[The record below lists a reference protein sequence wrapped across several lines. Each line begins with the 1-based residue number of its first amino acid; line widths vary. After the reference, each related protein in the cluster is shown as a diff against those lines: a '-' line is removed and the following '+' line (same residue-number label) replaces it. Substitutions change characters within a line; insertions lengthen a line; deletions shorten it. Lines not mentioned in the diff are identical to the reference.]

1 MWIAT
6 ATRGAGPHGPGA
18 KRTLTSVHM
27 PRRVEFTV
35 PSEKT
40 EALVERVSAM
50 EGLIGLRVQPGISRE
65 PKGDVVTVEITN
77 RGLPEL
83 TRLLGE
89 QGAGRSST
97 ASFSTSEPISI
108 VSASSAEEILHD
120 VSEATWEEMEV
131 VIAKNS
137 NATATALLVMA
148 ISGIIA
154 TIGIATNALHVV
166 VGAML
171 IAPGFQPIVRIALGI
186 VGRSGAWR
194 RGISHTLQGY
204 LALAAGAAGTALFL
218 QAIGKSP
225 LGGEASYLPEGVL
238 ISYWTTISVPSV
250 VVSFVA
256 GAAGALLIATNRAI
270 LTAGVMVALAL
281 VPGAA
286 IAALAAVSGA
296 FDLAAI
302 GALRWLMEAGLVL
315 LTSTL
320 VLLWKRSRV
329 HRRST
334 MM

>member
-1 MWIAT
+1 
-6 ATRGAGPHGPGA
+6 
-18 KRTLTSVHM
+18 M

-35 PSEKT
+35 SSEKT
-40 EALVERVSAM
+40 EAVVERISAL

-77 RGLPEL
+77 RSLPEL
-83 TRLLGE
+83 TRLLSD

-97 ASFSTSEPISI
+97 TSFSTSEPISI
-108 VSASSAEEILHD
+108 VSASSAEEIVQD

-137 NATATALLVMA
+137 NATASALLVMA
-148 ISGIIA
+148 ISGVLA
-154 TIGIATNALHVV
+154 TIGIATNALHIV

-186 VGRSGAWR
+186 VGKSGAWR

-218 QAIGKSP
+218 QAIGESP
-225 LGGEASYLPEGVL
+225 LGNEASYLPAGVL
-238 ISYWTTISVPSV
+238 ISYWTSISVSSIV
-250 VVSFVA
+250 VTSVA

-286 IAALAAVSGA
+286 IAALAVVSGDFEVA
-296 FDLAAI
+296 GS
-302 GALRWLMEAGLVL
+302 GALRWIMEAGIVL
-315 LTSTL
+315 LTSML
-320 VLLWKRSRV
+320 VLFWKRSRV

-334 MM
+334 ML